1 VARGNETVLKRVLS
15 IDNHFYIT
23 VVTKFEIL
31 IGIPKLKEMD
41 FLDSFEKL
49 PFDDRSAEVAAEVY
63 RKVKDAG
70 RMISLRDLFIGSIC
84 LAYKLP
90 LVTLDR
96 DFETLKK
103 LGLNL
108 ILIE

>member
-1 VARGNETVLKRVLS
+1 VARGNKDVLKRVHS

-23 VVTKFEIL
+23 VVTEFEIL

-49 PFDDRSAEVAAEVY
+49 PIDRSAEAAAEVY
-63 RKVKDAG
+63 RKVRDGG
-70 RMISLRDLFIGSIC
+70 RMISPRDFLIGSIC
-84 LAYKLP
+84 LAHKLP
-90 LVTLDR
+90 LATLDK
-96 DFETLKK
+96 DFKTLRKH
-103 LGLNL
+103 GLKL